1 MITHLFIGLMT
12 ALLLT
17 GCGRWVTPTANAPA
31 AAVATTAIAI
41 APSATLTATPR
52 PTSTPRPAT
61 PIATSTPTVTPTPI
75 IYTIQSGDTLL
86 DVAIQF
92 NLSPEEIQEANGI
105 VDPRFLQIGQQLV
118 IPPPQQNPAEPPTP
132 TPTPL
137 ALEIKAINFQ
147 QTRQGALWCLGEV
160 SNPGQVPLAE
170 VVIEAAL
177 LDADGLLLAREA
189 AYTQLDV
196 ILPGQSAPFALLFN
210 KPPQSFA
217 QYQLIPVSGVP
228 ISDQSRYYFDLET
241 FDLRGSPEGINTYRL
256 SGQLRNKG
264 RSDVELVRLVAV
276 TYDKDKRVLAQRQAD
291 LAVTLLKAG
300 AVTPFELDLIIPQ
313 GVVDHYKV
321 LAQGLKVE

>member
-1 MITHLFIGLMT
+1 MT